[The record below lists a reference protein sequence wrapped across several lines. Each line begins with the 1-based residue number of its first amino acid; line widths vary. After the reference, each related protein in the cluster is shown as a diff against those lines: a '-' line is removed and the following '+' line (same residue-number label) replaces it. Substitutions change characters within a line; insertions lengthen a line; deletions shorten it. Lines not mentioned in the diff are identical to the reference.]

1 MVQSWSGVIPQ
12 SFTIIGNGTKAD
24 TTTRFAVGAT
34 FFVFAVFA
42 VAGIAV
48 SHSGATGVVKTR
60 MEAMKDMGGRMKSLA
75 AMVRGRA
82 PFDAASAKEA
92 ADAIAA
98 HARDV
103 PRLFPKGS
111 RHGPSEAVEKIWSE
125 WPQFTAEAKTLADRA
140 DAFGRRAATAT
151 TGADL
156 GGAFGDIGRSCKSCH
171 NRYREKK

>member
-1 MVQSWSGVIPQ
+1 M
-12 SFTIIGNGTKAD
+12 AD
-24 TTTRFAVGAT
+24 TTIRVVIGTTAV
-34 FFVFAVFA
+34 VIAVFIG
-42 VAGIAV
+42 AGVAV

-75 AMVRGRA
+75 AMVRGHA
-82 PFDAASAKEA
+82 PYDAASAKA
-92 ADAIAA
+92 SADAIAA
-98 HARDV
+98 HARDM

-111 RHGPSEAVEKIWSE
+111 RHGPSEAVERIWSE

-140 DAFGRRAATAT
+140 DALGRRAATAT

-156 GGAFGDIGRSCKSCH
+156 GPAFGDIGRSCKSCH